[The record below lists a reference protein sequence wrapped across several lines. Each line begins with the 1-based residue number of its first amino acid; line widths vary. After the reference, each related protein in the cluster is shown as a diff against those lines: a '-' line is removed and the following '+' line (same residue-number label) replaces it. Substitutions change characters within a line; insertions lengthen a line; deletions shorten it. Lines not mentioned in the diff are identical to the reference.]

1 MRECHDRS
9 FSLTSAS
16 NLPAMMSS
24 VLGLR
29 YGNHVGDWEHSMV
42 RFVNGVP
49 DTVFFSAHSG
59 GFAYKYSAVE
69 KDGVRPIGYVA
80 TGTHANYAV
89 RTHLCLRS

>member
-1 MRECHDRS
+1 M
-9 FSLTSAS
+9 A
-16 NLPAMMSS
+16 SS
-24 VLGLR
+24 VLGVR

-69 KDGVRPIGYVA
+69 KEGDRPVGYVGI
-80 TGTHANYAV
+80 GTHANYGV
-89 RTHLCLRS
+89 SPHPCL

>member
-1 MRECHDRS
+1 MRECDDR
-9 FSLTSAS
+9 FLPLTPAS
-16 NLPAMMSS
+16 NRPVVVSS

-29 YGNHVGDWEHSMV
+29 YGNHVGDWEHTMV

-59 GFAYKYSAVE
+59 GFAYKYSALE
-69 KDGVRPIGYVA
+69 KDGVRPIGYIA

-89 RTHLCLRS
+89 CLHPYP

>member
-1 MRECHDRS
+1 MRECDDR
-9 FSLTSAS
+9 FFLLTRAS
-16 NLPAMMSS
+16 NRPVMASS

-49 DTVFFSAHSG
+49 DTVFFSAHTG
-59 GFAYKYSAVE
+59 GFAYKYSALE
-69 KDGVRPIGYVA
+69 KDGDRPIGYIA

-89 RTHLCLRS
+89 RLHPRLWS